1 MFRTLIAVLLV
12 IPAFAQEPP
21 EPPAAPEA
29 SSRPA
34 QGRPS
39 TEDERRVV
47 IEMSKVRLHPKEYA
61 KWLRTQV
68 KYFQGTL
75 WRLPDHSPIRTT
87 EGAPALVEAIEFLES
102 LPTTPGPLRFS
113 EELAH
118 VAQELVR
125 EQGPTKQ
132 TGHKGP
138 MGSTLQSRGLLHGTF
153 KATFGEVINYG
164 PEKPRWTVMQLIIDD
179 GVPSR
184 GHRKNIFNP
193 DFQIAGTAI
202 GPHEGYG
209 EMTVVDMAD
218 AFLPGPPKESSDRE
232 VLTDKSVHTQ

>member
-1 MFRTLIAVLLV
+1 MFRALITVMLMV
-12 IPAFAQEPP
+12 PAFCQDPP
-21 EPPAAPEA
+21 QVPTK
-29 SSRPA
+29 SRPA
-34 QGRPS
+34 
-39 TEDERRVV
+39 TEDEQRVV
-47 IEMSKVRLHPKEYA
+47 LEMSKVRLHPKEYA

-75 WRLPDHSPIRTT
+75 WRLPDHEPIRTN

-102 LPTTPGPLRFS
+102 LPASPGPLRFS
-113 EELAH
+113 EELAR

-125 EQGPTKQ
+125 EQGPTKE

-138 MGSTLQSRGLLHGTF
+138 TGSTLQSRSLLHGTF
-153 KATFGEVINYG
+153 NATIGEVINYG

-179 GVPSR
+179 GVPGR

-193 DFQIAGTAI
+193 DFHVAGAAI
-202 GPHEGYG
+202 GPHADYG

-218 AFLPGPPKESSDRE
+218 AFQQKAPEGVELP
-232 VLTDKSVHTQ
+232 